1 MLAEAKKE
9 EGFTPIKLTLTLQ
22 SQDEVD
28 ALYAI
33 MNHTIITHAVGL
45 GPQSDK
51 IRDSLR
57 RFAKNQQRVWEIL
70 DKTIDK

>member
-1 MLAEAKKE
+1 MLAEATKVD
-9 EGFTPIKLTLTLQ
+9 GFAPIKLTLTLQ

-33 MNHTIITHAVGL
+33 MNHVTVTHAVGL

-51 IRDSLR
+51 IRDALR
-57 RFAKNQQRVWEIL
+57 RFTKNQQRTWEIL